1 MFMKNLKRKQARR
14 EKKIALSKFA
24 LGTAVGA
31 AAGVMLAPKSGKQI
45 RKDVSNDVE
54 NKKEKA
60 KKVKDA
66 AGEDIEK
73 ITKDVKNSKAVKEL
87 KK

>member
-1 MFMKNLKRKQARR
+1 MFIKNLKRKQARR

-31 AAGVMLAPKSGKQI
+31 ATGIMLAPKSGKQI

>member
-45 RKDVSNDVE
+45 RKDVADDVE
-54 NKKEKA
+54 DKKEKA

>member
-45 RKDVSNDVE
+45 RKDVSDDVE

-60 KKVKDA
+60 KKVKEA

-73 ITKDVKNSKAVKEL
+73 ITKDMKNSKAVKEL